1 MLEQPCAPTLRRMW
15 AEGAE
20 GRQSWALNAYS
31 RFRSSLSPW
40 TNQSLPEAQDET
52 MIVLFGPTQVGKTT
66 LLLELLGIA
75 KECLPHVSE
84 VLRGGRG
91 VGRSATATPMIYSES
106 LDELWQLDGH
116 KAGLDDE
123 GLRRALAQIRDDV
136 EAGVAISRPRTV
148 NIPVHYFDTERGAS
162 PRVRILDLPGADPA
176 NGNEAKYVRRAAQDY
191 APLADLIILI
201 TRADDLGF
209 LKPWN
214 LTEQFG
220 RTLDWTLA
228 PERFCIVTSYA
239 FTLGTLRDWLSES
252 RETRNLSALRA
263 RTAEQIRRFDGMN
276 ASVLPPIYPLDFG
289 KSWADTPIQRR
300 AVVQPLLV
308 ELRRELRQRI
318 EESAQPLGRLRQARN
333 AYQVTLKVQENLRK
347 SHAQAQKENE
357 RAVQQTAGQL
367 DNWYRQSERRR
378 ERLNILPDPAKVDE
392 ACQNLKREIN
402 KILDDVPRRFVGEIT
417 KKRLMGTY
425 YLFLRGLK
433 TRSFSLDMLV
443 FETDENGE
451 LLRYV
456 IDNFNKVE
464 FASQLA
470 AFFRYFLKRIEDHWF
485 GGAFHNFEED
495 RVRLLDSME
504 QAHLWTQNRLGQA
517 FENAADAHKAT
528 LADQRKRMERGLR
541 SVETRMKRLAAELVA
556 QQAEITKLAEESAG
570 IERKL
575 EEDKARAT
583 QFNALLRA
591 ALFDDLRM
599 RREGLA
605 REPVPARQF
614 MRLLEAVSVC
624 AHAREVLEPFPST
637 TKNMP

>member
-1 MLEQPCAPTLRRMW
+1 
-15 AEGAE
+15 
-20 GRQSWALNAYS
+20 
-31 RFRSSLSPW
+31 
-40 TNQSLPEAQDET
+40 

-347 SHAQAQKENE
+347 NHAQAQKENE

-433 TRSFSLDMLV
+433 TRSFSLDTLV

-464 FASQLA
+464 FALQLA

-556 QQAEITKLAEESAG
+556 QQAEIKKLAEESAG